1 VTDHIES
8 MMPDY
13 VDPTPDVG
21 APPCTMVI
29 FGATGDLT
37 KRKLVPSLMNLAK
50 DGLLDKQFAVIGVAI
65 QPMTDDEYRKKVE
78 ADIAELDP
86 DVLNFDNWKWFKKR
100 LYYVSGDFATPE
112 TYAKLKAKIEEV
124 DAKHETRNN
133 VIFYLATAPSFFG
146 KVATLL
152 GEGGLTQESG
162 CFRRVIIE
170 KPFGHDLQSAR
181 ALNLELRK
189 TLNEN
194 QIYRIDHYLGKETVQ
209 NIMVLR
215 FANAIF
221 EPIWNSNYI
230 DHVQITVAETLGVEH
245 RGGYYDTA
253 GALRD
258 MVPNHMMQ
266 LLSLTTMEPP
276 ISFAADEIRDE
287 QVKIL
292 RAIQPIPPNEVSHHA
307 VRGQYGAGGAAGVFL
322 PEYKSEPQVAKS
334 SSTETFVA
342 MKLALDNWRWAG
354 VPFYLRTGKRL
365 AQRVTQVVIQFKKPP
380 FLLFRRTRI
389 DGLLPNQLVLNI
401 QPNEGL
407 SVRFGAKVPG
417 TLMNIGTVKMSFE
430 YEDYFH
436 KQRSTGYERLMY
448 DCMLGDA
455 TLFQRADMV
464 EAGWAV
470 IGPVLESWRSSGK
483 MPSYSAGSW
492 GPAEATA
499 LMARDDREWNEIS
512 DESRIKTIQPPKV

>member
-1 VTDHIES
+1 MTDHTES
-8 MMPDY
+8 IMPDY
-13 VDPTPDVG
+13 VDPTPDAG
-21 APPCTMVI
+21 APPCTMVL

-50 DGLLDKQFAVIGVAI
+50 DGLLDAQFAVIGVAI
-65 QPMTDDEYRKKVE
+65 QPMSDDEFRKKVE

-86 DVLNFDNWKWFKKR
+86 DVLQFDNWKWFKKR
-100 LYYVSGDFATPE
+100 IYYVSGDFAAPE
-112 TYAKLKAKIEEV
+112 TYAALKAKLEEV
-124 DAKHETRNN
+124 DGKHQCRRNAF
-133 VIFYLATAPSFFG
+133 FYLATAPSFFG
-146 KVATLL
+146 KVATRL
-152 GEGGLTQESG
+152 GEAGLTEENG
-162 CFRRVIIE
+162 NFRRVIIE
-170 KPFGHDLQSAR
+170 KPFGHDLASAR
-181 ALNLELRK
+181 ALNTELRK

-230 DHVQITVAETLGVEH
+230 DHVQITVAETVGVEH
-245 RGGYYDTA
+245 RGGYYDKA

-266 LLSLTTMEPP
+266 LLSLTAMEPP

-292 RAIQPIPPNEVSHHA
+292 RAIQPIAPGDVSRQA

-322 PEYKSEPQVAKS
+322 PDYKSEPQVAKG
-334 SSTETFVA
+334 STTDTFVA

-365 AQRVTQVVIQFKKPP
+365 AQRVTQIVIQFKKPP

-407 SVRFGAKVPG
+407 AIRFGAKVPG
-417 TLMNIGTVKMSFE
+417 TLMNIGSVKMNFE

-436 KQRSTGYERLMY
+436 KQRSTGYERLMF

-470 IGPVLESWRSSGK
+470 IAPVLEAWKSGGK
-483 MPSYSAGSW
+483 VPSYSAGSW

-512 DESRIKTIQPPKV
+512 DEQRIQTIAPPKE

>member
-1 VTDHIES
+1 
-8 MMPDY
+8 
-13 VDPTPDVG
+13 
-21 APPCTMVI
+21 
-29 FGATGDLT
+29 
-37 KRKLVPSLMNLAK
+37 
-50 DGLLDKQFAVIGVAI
+50 
-65 QPMTDDEYRKKVE
+65 
-78 ADIAELDP
+78 
-86 DVLNFDNWKWFKKR
+86 
-100 LYYVSGDFATPE
+100 
-112 TYAKLKAKIEEV
+112 
-124 DAKHETRNN
+124 
-133 VIFYLATAPSFFG
+133 
-146 KVATLL
+146 
-152 GEGGLTQESG
+152 
-162 CFRRVIIE
+162 
-170 KPFGHDLQSAR
+170 
-181 ALNLELRK
+181 
-189 TLNEN
+189 
-194 QIYRIDHYLGKETVQ
+194 
-209 NIMVLR
+209 MVLR
-215 FANAIF
+215 FANAMF

-253 GALRD
+253 GALKD

-266 LLSLTTMEPP
+266 LLSLIAMEPP

-287 QVKIL
+287 QVKTL
-292 RAIQPIPPNEVSHHA
+292 RAIQPIPAGEVSHQA

-322 PEYKSEPQVAKS
+322 PDYRSEPQVPKGTT
-334 SSTETFVA
+334 TETFVA

-365 AQRVTQVVIQFKKPP
+365 AQRVTQLVIQFKKPP
-380 FLLFRRTRI
+380 FLLFRKTRV

-417 TLMNIGTVKMSFE
+417 TIMNIGSVKMNFE

-436 KQRSTGYERLMY
+436 KQRSTGYERLMF

-470 IGPVLESWRSSGK
+470 IAPVLETWRAGGK
-483 MPSYSAGSW
+483 VPGYSAGSW

-512 DESRIKTIQPPKV
+512 DEQRIQTIQPPNL